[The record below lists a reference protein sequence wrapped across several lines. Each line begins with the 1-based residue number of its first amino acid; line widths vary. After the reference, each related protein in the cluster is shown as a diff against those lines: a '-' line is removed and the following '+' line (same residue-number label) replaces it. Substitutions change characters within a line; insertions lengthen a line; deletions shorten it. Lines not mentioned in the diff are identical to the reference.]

1 VSSPP
6 DNKYTALR
14 RLGDLGREV
23 ESRRGPDPYPR
34 AAGPAP
40 SLEQLRRRRDEINRV
55 AAIRIFGSIAR
66 GDAGPGSDLD
76 VLVEMRDRPS
86 LLEQAAL
93 QADLEELLGCPVHV
107 VTTGGLVHA
116 REHTRERI
124 EHEAISL

>member
-1 VSSPP
+1 
-6 DNKYTALR
+6 
-14 RLGDLGREV
+14 
-23 ESRRGPDPYPR
+23 
-34 AAGPAP
+34 
-40 SLEQLRRRRDEINRV
+40 
-55 AAIRIFGSIAR
+55 
-66 GDAGPGSDLD
+66 